1 MQNHKV
7 ETLLKIL
14 QNMECAILAYS
25 GGVDSTFLLKAMKLS
40 GIRSLAVTGSAEIL
54 TGEEL
59 LNAQKRTEELGMT
72 HRIIQT
78 DVLSREDFLDNTPE
92 RCFFCKDTLLGKL
105 SSLALSEGFRYI
117 IDGSIKDDLE
127 DYRPGRKALVKYN
140 VRSPLIEAGFS
151 KEEVRECSRHLGLST
166 WDLPSSPCLAT
177 RIPFGR
183 RITKETLKRIE
194 KAENFLRS
202 FGLRV
207 VRVRDHG
214 DIARIEAGEEEI
226 AFLLHP
232 EKRRNISETLRSIG
246 YTFIS
251 LDLDGYRSG
260 SMNRIK
266 NERNSCRKHNT

>member
-1 MQNHKV
+1 MQNHKLK
-7 ETLLKIL
+7 TLRKIL
-14 QNMECAILAYS
+14 QDMESVLLAYS
-25 GGVDSTFLLKAMKLS
+25 GGVDSTFLLKAVKLS
-40 GIRSLAVTGSAEIL
+40 GIRALAVTGSAEIL
-54 TGEEL
+54 SDGEL
-59 LNAQKRTEELGMT
+59 LHAQKRAEEIVMP
-72 HRIIQT
+72 HRIIPT

-105 SSLALSEGFRYI
+105 SSIALSEGFRYI
-117 IDGSIKDDLE
+117 IDGGNKDDLE
-127 DYRPGRKALVKYN
+127 DYRPGRKALAKYN

-151 KEEVRECSRHLGLST
+151 KEEVRECSRYLGLST

-194 KAENFLRS
+194 KAEDFLKS
-202 FGLRV
+202 IGLRV
-207 VRVRDHG
+207 IRVRDHG

-232 EKRRNISETLRSIG
+232 EKRKNISETLRSIG

-266 NERNSCRKHNT
+266 DERNSCRKHNT